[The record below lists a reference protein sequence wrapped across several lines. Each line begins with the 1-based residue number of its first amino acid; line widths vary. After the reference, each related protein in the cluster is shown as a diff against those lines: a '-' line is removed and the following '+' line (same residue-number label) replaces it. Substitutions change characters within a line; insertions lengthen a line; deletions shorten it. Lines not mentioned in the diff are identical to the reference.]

1 MWLIVE
7 TDRHRFGA
15 AAARAI
21 ALHSLGMA
29 ADRPLVS
36 VVSPVYQEEAGI
48 EEFHRRLT
56 GSLAPLGER
65 IDYEIVYVNDGSTD
79 RSRELL
85 QQIVAD
91 DAHARVVDLSRNFG
105 HQVALSAGVDHARGD
120 AVVVIDSDLQDP
132 PEVIPE
138 MIERWEK
145 GFKVVY
151 GVRTSRAGESR
162 FKLWT
167 ADRYY
172 GLMDRVSEVPLPRQA
187 GDFRLLDRAV
197 VDVLA
202 QMPERNRYVRGMV
215 AWVGFSQC
223 AVEYERDS
231 RYAGETKYTFRRM
244 VHLAF
249 DGVTSFSDRPLR
261 LATQLGLVVMAVAFA
276 FAAWVIVGSIVD
288 PGGGNRGWP
297 SLMAVVALLGGIQL
311 LCIGVLG
318 EYVGRIYRETKGRP
332 LYVVSE
338 VIEPTSTDPPEPA

>member
-1 MWLIVE
+1 
-7 TDRHRFGA
+7 
-15 AAARAI
+15 
-21 ALHSLGMA
+21 MA
-29 ADRPLVS
+29 AERPLVS

-56 GSLAPLGER
+56 ESLEPLS
-65 IDYEIVYVNDGSTD
+65 DTLAFEIVYVNDGSTD
-79 RSRELL
+79 RSRDLL
-85 QQIVAD
+85 EKLVAHD
-91 DAHARVVDLSRNFG
+91 DRVRVVDLSRNFG

-138 MIERWEK
+138 LIQRWRD

-151 GVRTSRAGESR
+151 GVRTHRAGETR

-167 ADRYY
+167 SKVYY
-172 GLMDRVSEVPLPRQA
+172 GLIDRVSEVPLPRQA
-187 GDFRLLDRAV
+187 GDFRLLDRTV

-202 QMPERNRYVRGMV
+202 RMPERNRYVRGMV
-215 AWVGFSQC
+215 AWAGFAQC
-223 AVEYERDS
+223 AVEYERDP
-231 RYAGETKYTFRRM
+231 RYAGETKYTLRKMTR
-244 VHLAF
+244 LAF

-261 LATQLGLVVMAVAFA
+261 LATQLGLVVMAAAFA

-338 VIEPTSTDPPEPA
+338 VIEPEPADPPEPA